1 MSTPSWFDGKLSLG
15 NIITIVTVLVGL
27 AAGWFKFDNRLT
39 LTEAMAARQVQQD
52 KDTLQELKSRV
63 DRNEK
68 SREDLRER
76 IGRIEAQLNAQD
88 TKLDTIMRNTSR
100 PVQ

>member
-1 MSTPSWFDGKLSLG
+1 MSTPDWFDGKLSLG
-15 NIITIVTVLVGL
+15 NIITILTVLVGL
-27 AAGWFKFDNRLT
+27 TAGWFQFDNRLA

-52 KDTLQELKSRV
+52 KEMLQELKSRV
-63 DRNEK
+63 DRNER

-88 TKLDTIMRNTSR
+88 TKLDTIMRNTAR
-100 PVQ
+100 P